1 MFYCNIQLIRKRH
14 IFFNKISQIQIN
26 DTAVQNLH
34 EWLYQIQL
42 YNIES
47 FMKLTQYYTTE
58 VAISNK
64 TPQRT

>member
-1 MFYCNIQLIRKRH
+1 MIY
-14 IFFNKISQIQIN
+14 
-26 DTAVQNLH
+26 TAVQNLD